1 VNLLLDTNV
10 FLEVLL
16 AKKRAQEAEALLSSA
31 GRFSLFMT
39 DFSLHSI
46 GVLLFRRRSFEVYA
60 AFCADLAVMGTRVLG
75 LPPAES
81 SMLAEPATRHNLD
94 FDDAYQYEIAKR
106 FDLTL
111 VSFDSD
117 FDRTDIKRKTPQE
130 VLDQLP

>member
-16 AKKRAQEAEALLSSA
+16 GQQQAASASALLSN
-31 GRFSLFMT
+31 GGNLSLFMT

-46 GVLLFRRRSFEVYA
+46 GVLLFRRRSFDVFAEFVG
-60 AFCADLAVMGTRVLG
+60 DLETAGIRVLS
-75 LPPAES
+75 LHPRHVS
-81 SMLAEPATRHNLD
+81 TLAEPATRHNLD

-106 FDLTL
+106 FGLTL

-117 FDRTDIKRKTPQE
+117 FDRTDLKRNTPQE
-130 VLDQLP
+130 ILERLG